1 MCVNNYNMTIQ
12 LNNHTHFA
20 ARVLIVPVPIIRIAI
35 AIWKTSIPGLLIKPI
50 MNIYSRERERGTWE
64 KGEREG

>member
-1 MCVNNYNMTIQ
+1 MTIY

-50 MNIYSRERERGTWE
+50 MNIYSRETWGKE
-64 KGEREG
+64 GRKGVREGEE